1 MELNRV
7 LSYYSKVSSKEIAL
21 MTGLSQSDISNRKSR
36 HEDFPTNL
44 NASGAPAYRYGEVL
58 KWAYAHGIKINGRKV
73 SRNDIIRLRE
83 DHRDNLSIY
92 TFGGVCERKRTACFF
107 LENSELMR
115 QGLCLLA
122 YNQIE
127 IPIRITVA
135 EGEEKFRLC
144 MNLEESRT
152 EYNDD
157 RNKIKN
163 FLKDNEAAI
172 RQEEELQ
179 KCKDVLE
186 KDYLNVDAM
195 RKFLE
200 LSDPENQP
208 VRQNLKKYLNIDVT
222 ILKDSFL
229 DQMKEIKDFLFEMH
243 FDKKIGHLERFFS
256 LEIYASPAELSL
268 EIMELTGKKEIL
280 IYDDPSHDFAGDMV
294 IFTVN
299 RDNMNE
305 VVEDVRELSKNHL
318 NEVIYTYYYTDRI
331 FPDEDYEAVEQKICD
346 NEIMILKKE
355 IGKAFSN
362 KSIVD
367 SSISVLEP
375 EKRFAVL
382 PLLSVKES
390 LRMEKRYK
398 EKLKQLITDSY
409 RSRISIWGMQKSLK
423 KVSRKE
429 AIEFL
434 NEIFETILFKGEQDN
449 RIEKVSVEM
458 IGQSGNEKSQRS
470 IFKQTT
476 HNRVGS
482 KEPEFSDKVKSLRYK
497 EWDMIREKFRSF
509 KTDDYDNWQQY
520 LIQHAYYCFYQ
531 VFRWCTG
538 VGFGNHPAEDIPAV
552 TMEAYDNIFA
562 DVLYDKLQDYA
573 EPKNYTYSEIAML
586 SSTYIALL
594 KRNNITSDS
603 WNYVQA
609 LSGKIYYLRVISE
622 SGFLYLNCN
631 NEDEMLRYCL
641 GYGWL
646 CCAIVDVYSDVICAT
661 PKKTEDDAEDDCLNR
676 AIELARAHFYKEFNQ
691 KDDEKNEAGRQAE
704 LDDAIGNARVQ
715 YFNQNK
721 GGE

>member
-21 MTGLSQSDISNRKSR
+21 MTGLSPSDVSNRKSR
-36 HEDFPTNL
+36 HKDFPTDR
-44 NASGAPAYRYGEVL
+44 NASGAPAYWYGEVL
-58 KWAYAHGIKINGRKV
+58 KWAYAHGITIDGRKV

-83 DHRDNLSIY
+83 DYSKCLSIGI
-92 TFGGVCERKRTACFF
+92 FGSVCERKRDACLF
-107 LENSELMR
+107 LKNSELMR

-152 EYNDD
+152 EYIAD
-157 RNKIKN
+157 RNKIKE
-163 FLKDNEAAI
+163 FLKKKDNEAAI
-172 RQEEELQ
+172 RREEELQ
-179 KCKDVLE
+179 KCKDVLQ

-195 RKFLE
+195 KKFLE
-200 LSDPENQP
+200 LSDPENQS
-208 VRQNLKKYLNIDVT
+208 VRRYLNKDVT
-222 ILKDSFL
+222 ILEDSFL
-229 DQMKEIKDFLFEMH
+229 DQMKEIQEFLFGMH
-243 FDKKIGHLERFFS
+243 FDREKIGHLERFFS
-256 LEIYASPAELSL
+256 LEIYASPAALSL
-268 EIMELTGKKEIL
+268 EIMELTDKMEIL
-280 IYDDPSHDFAGDMV
+280 IYDDPSHDFARDIVM
-294 IFTVN
+294 FTVN
-299 RDNMNE
+299 RDNMKE
-305 VVEDVRELSKNHL
+305 VVKAVRKLSRNL
-318 NEVIYTYYYTDRI
+318 MNEVIYTYYYTDRI
-331 FPDEDYEAVEQKICD
+331 IPDEDYEAVEKKVCD
-346 NEIMILKKE
+346 NEITILQKE
-355 IGKAFSN
+355 IEKEFSEDD
-362 KSIVD
+362 IVD
-367 SSISVLEP
+367 SSIGVLEP
-375 EKRFAVL
+375 KKRFAVL

-390 LRMEKRYK
+390 QRMENRYK
-398 EKLKQLITDSY
+398 EKLKQLIVDSY
-409 RSRISIWGMQKSLK
+409 RSRISIWGMQKFLEG
-423 KVSRKE
+423 VSREE

-434 NEIFETILFKGEQDN
+434 NIIFETILFEGEQDN
-449 RIEKVSVEM
+449 LIEKVSVEM

-482 KEPEFSDKVKSLRYK
+482 KEPEFSDKVYSLRHK
-497 EWDMIREKFRSF
+497 EWDMIRKKFRSF

-520 LIQHAYYCFYQ
+520 LIQHAYYCFDK
-531 VFRWCTG
+531 VFQWCTG
-538 VGFGNHPAEDIPAV
+538 IGRGNHPAEDVRAV

-562 DVLYDKLQDYA
+562 DVLYDKLKDYA

-586 SSTYIALL
+586 SPTYIALM